1 MVNNTKENLRRVS
14 VKVVE
19 NAIYEGIVNI
29 THKLPE
35 DIKKALKDSYEHEN
49 HPRAKYILN
58 QLINNYD
65 KALRERIPLCQDTG
79 SIILFIEIGQDV
91 YFTDGYI
98 LSAINKAIARA
109 TSDKYLRSSIV
120 QDPLNR
126 KNNHDNTPG
135 VIHIE
140 YARGNRV
147 KLYIMAK
154 GAGAENVSILKMLP
168 LKFASKEK
176 IKEYIIKWVIENA
189 AKACPPVIIGV
200 GLGGTFDYAP
210 VLAKKAL
217 LRKIGSKNK
226 NIFYAKLEK
235 DLLTEINKSNIGP
248 QGIGGKTT
256 ALGVFIETHPC
267 HIASLPIAINISCN
281 SSRVTKIVI

>member
-35 DIKKALKDSYEHEN
+35 DIKKALKDSYESEN
-49 HPRAKYILN
+49 NPKAKYVLN
-58 QLINNYD
+58 QLITNYD
-65 KALRERIPLCQDTG
+65 IALRERVPLCQDTG
-79 SIILFIEIGQDV
+79 SIVLFMEVGQDV

-98 LSAINKAIARA
+98 LSGINKAVARA
-109 TSDKYLRSSIV
+109 TGDKYLRSSIV
-120 QDPLNR
+120 QDPLTR
-126 KNNHDNTPG
+126 KNNHDNTPAI
-135 VIHIE
+135 IHIE

-154 GAGAENVSILKMLP
+154 GGGAENVSVSKMLP
-168 LKFASKEK
+168 LSYASKDK
-176 IKEYIIKWVIENA
+176 IKDFVIDWIKKNA
-189 AKACPPVIIGV
+189 AKACPPIVVGIGI
-200 GLGGTFDYAP
+200 GGTYDYCP

-217 LRKIGSKNK
+217 LRKIGSKHK
-226 NIFYAKLEK
+226 NPFYEKLEK
-235 DLLTEINKSNIGP
+235 ELLSEVNKLNIGP

-256 ALGVFIETHPC
+256 ALGIFIESQPC
-267 HIASLPIAINISCN
+267 HIASLPFAININCN
-281 SSRVTKIVI
+281 SSRITKIVI

>member
-1 MVNNTKENLRRVS
+1 MVNSTKENLRRVS

-35 DIKKALKDSYEHEN
+35 DIKKALKDAYEGEN
-49 HPRAKYILN
+49 NPKAKYVLN
-58 QLINNYD
+58 QLITNYD
-65 KALRERIPLCQDTG
+65 IALRERIPLCQDTG
-79 SIILFIEIGQDV
+79 SIILFIEVGQDV

-98 LSAINKAIARA
+98 LSAINKAVSRA
-109 TSDKYLRSSIV
+109 TTDKYLRSSIV
-120 QDPLNR
+120 NDPINR
-126 KNNHDNTPG
+126 KNNNDNTPA

-154 GAGAENVSILKMLP
+154 GAGAENVSTAKMLP
-168 LKFASKEK
+168 LNHADKNK
-176 IKEYIIKWVIENA
+176 IKDYVIQWIKEHA
-189 AKACPPVIIGV
+189 AKACPPVIVGIGI
-200 GLGGTFDYAP
+200 GGTYDYCP

-226 NIFYAKLEK
+226 NSFYEKLEK
-235 DLLTEINKSNIGP
+235 ELLAEINKLNIGP

-267 HIASLPIAINISCN
+267 HIASLPIAINITCN
-281 SSRVTKIVI
+281 SSRITKIVI